1 MQTQIDP
8 KRAIPRSSH
17 QRAQRFFVG
26 GLSATSTAETLR
38 AFFEPFGK
46 LIDMNVMIDRDT
58 GRNKGYAFVTFEDL
72 DDRGVEKLVSG
83 GGTGWEVDG
92 KVVSA
97 VLLEG

>member
-1 MQTQIDP
+1 MAPPLLPDP
-8 KRAIPRSSH
+8 TNRHKN
-17 QRAQRFFVG
+17 
-26 GLSATSTAETLR
+26 TLR